1 MRTVGEL
8 IRSRRQELGLTLQ
21 EVALAVGCAKSYLS
35 TIENDRREH
44 PPSRSLLQRLERALR
59 MAEGALVSVGN
70 LQVMPEDVRRE
81 VLSLQTDRSV
91 GRRLAEMLSRE
102 GVDALHRSGEL
113 RRLVER
119 LAPGQGAEGQSQNG
133 GVALATALPLQA
145 PVINKVAAGYPTEF
159 TDLGYPARVADEYVS
174 VPDVYDADAFA
185 ARVVGDSMSPQYFE
199 GDIVVFSPAAA
210 TKPGSDCFVR
220 FERDAET
227 TFKRVYFER
236 DAQGR
241 ELIRLQPLNASYPPR
256 TVEREE
262 VAGLY
267 AAVYVVRAVGG
278 RKGSG
283 IGDQASG
290 IRDQA
295 RRNLGGGG

>member
-1 MRTVGEL
+1 MRTVGEI

-21 EVALAVGCAKSYLS
+21 ELALAVGCAKSYLS

-44 PPSRSLLQRLERALR
+44 PPSRALLQRLERALR
-59 MAEGALVSVGN
+59 MTVGALVSVGN
-70 LQVMPEDVRRE
+70 LQVMPDDVRRE
-81 VLSLQTDRSV
+81 VLSLQSDRSI

-113 RRLVER
+113 RKLVER
-119 LAPGQGAEGQSQNG
+119 LAPGQGTESEVG
-133 GVALATALPLQA
+133 GLALAAALPLQA

-185 ARVVGDSMSPQYFE
+185 ARVVGDSMSPLYHE

-210 TKPGSDCFVR
+210 TAPGSDCFVR

-241 ELIRLQPLNASYPPR
+241 EMIRLQPLNASYPPR

-267 AAVYVVRAVGG
+267 AAVYVVR
-278 RKGSG
+278 K
-283 IGDQASG
+283 I
-290 IRDQA
+290 
-295 RRNLGGGG
+295 GGGEGAGTRH

>member
-8 IRSRRQELGLTLQ
+8 IRTRRQELGQTLQ
-21 EVALAVGCAKSYLS
+21 ELALSVGCAKSYLS

-44 PPSRSLLQRLERALR
+44 PPSRALLQRLERAMR
-59 MAEGALVSVGN
+59 MTPGALVSVGN

-91 GRRLAEMLSRE
+91 ARRLAEMLTRD
-102 GVDALHRSGEL
+102 GVDSMHRSGEL
-113 RRLVER
+113 RRLVEQ
-119 LAPGQGAEGQSQNG
+119 LAPSG
-133 GVALATALPLQA
+133 GRERAGDGDGITLATALPLQV

-174 VPDVYDADAFA
+174 VPDVFDGDAFA
-185 ARVVGDSMSPQYFE
+185 ARVVGDSMAPLYHE
-199 GDIVVFSPAAA
+199 GDIVVFSPAATTA
-210 TKPGSDCFVR
+210 PGSDCFVR
-220 FERDAET
+220 FERNAET

-236 DAQGR
+236 DAEGR
-241 ELIRLQPLNASYPPR
+241 EMIRLQPLNAQYPPR

-267 AAVYVVRAVGG
+267 AAVYVVR
-278 RKGSG
+278 R
-283 IGDQASG
+283 I
-290 IRDQA
+290 
-295 RRNLGGGG
+295 GGGDGRSS